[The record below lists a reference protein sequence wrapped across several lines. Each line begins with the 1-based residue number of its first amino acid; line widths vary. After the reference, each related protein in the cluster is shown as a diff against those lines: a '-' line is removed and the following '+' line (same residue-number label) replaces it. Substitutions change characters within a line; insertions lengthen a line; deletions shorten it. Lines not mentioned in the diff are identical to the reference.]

1 MNRLQHFILDPVSK
15 RPLMFLLLTL
25 LFSVPGW
32 LYCWNIY
39 GEYYPLSRLV
49 GWLLFITA
57 MPTLMA
63 WACCFIRWR
72 IVRGLIYMATVSLF
86 AINIFLTLNFDT
98 MISPWILLLIHETNS
113 NESSEFLSTYA
124 LSTPS
129 IVTYGLTLLSVGLIV
144 IGEKMGR
151 SITIKR
157 PRLMLFPFIL
167 WLAVGVWQTVLV
179 IMMFFA
185 STQSQLQA
193 WYEGKAFYCIENT
206 PANLL
211 YSCYHL
217 HLTNHENDAAWEASE
232 KVFQSVVTRDEKDT
246 LDVVLIIGESYNKY
260 HASIYGYYLDT
271 TPTMREQQKRGNLF
285 VFQDAIS
292 PYNMTT
298 LAVKN
303 MLSTNSISLHQSWEE
318 HPLVMTIFRKAGFD
332 VAMWDNQKSENNVL
346 FHDFSNNSL
355 LYGKKMV
362 ESTYH
367 HLNNAPFDYDQQLV
381 DTALTVKR
389 KPGSTLTVFHLMGQ
403 HTAPIWRYPENDEN
417 AIYTADSIQP
427 PAEPQIQTLDNGFRL
442 SWSRAPSQV
451 PVGGILYNVYSSPTY
466 PVDVNDPATL
476 RTTLQDSTH
485 LLIRLMTDKRWLPYY
500 AVTAVNRWGQE
511 SKPLPLNSPES
522 QIVSFTTDSL
532 IFPLYNGD
540 IRLRSVDG
548 AFVEVC
554 DETGRAVWTRHA
566 ASTLPTASLQ
576 PGLYTVKEITR
587 KGRTHILGRYYKKH

>member
-1 MNRLQHFILDPVSK
+1 MNSMNRLQHFILDPVSK
-15 RPLMFLLLTL
+15 RPLMFILLTL

-57 MPTLMA
+57 MPALMA
-63 WACCFIRWR
+63 WACCFIKWR

-157 PRLMLFPFIL
+157 PRLMLFPFIF
-167 WLAVGVWQTVLV
+167 WLAVGVWQAVLV

-232 KVFQSVVTRDEKDT
+232 KVFQSTVTRDEKDT

-285 VFQDAIS
+285 VFQDAVS

-332 VAMWDNQKSENNVL
+332 IAIWDNQKSENNVL

-367 HLNNAPFDYDQQLV
+367 HLNNAPFDYDLQLV

-417 AIYTADSIQP
+417 AIYTADSIQRNDLNDYQRQYI
-427 PAEPQIQTLDNGFRL
+427 AEYDNATRYNDHVIGSIIQYYRQRN
-442 SWSRAPSQV
+442 AV
-451 PVGGILYNVYSSPTY
+451 ILYLSDHGDEVYDY
-466 PVDVNDPATL
+466 RDV
-476 RTTLQDSTH
+476 
-485 LLIRLMTDKRWLPYY
+485 
-500 AVTAVNRWGQE
+500 V
-511 SKPLPLNSPES
+511 
-522 QIVSFTTDSL
+522 
-532 IFPLYNGD
+532 
-540 IRLRSVDG
+540 
-548 AFVEVC
+548 
-554 DETGRAVWTRHA
+554 
-566 ASTLPTASLQ
+566 
-576 PGLYTVKEITR
+576 
-587 KGRTHILGRYYKKH
+587 GRTHEPVKQKQALKYQYEIPMVLWCSDQFIQRHPNTMQNIRRAILRPFSSDNVPQLLMGLSSIHSSFYEPKKDVLSNQYHCGKRIVQNTTDYDAVMKQ

>member
-1 MNRLQHFILDPVSK
+1 MNSMNRLQHFILDPVSK

-57 MPTLMA
+57 MPALMA

-72 IVRGLIYMATVSLF
+72 IVRGLIYMAAVSLF

-167 WLAVGVWQTVLV
+167 WLAVGVWQAVLV

-185 STQSQLQA
+185 STQSQLQS

-211 YSCYHL
+211 YSFYHL

-285 VFQDAIS
+285 VFQDAVS

-417 AIYTADSIQP
+417 AIYTADSIQRNDLNDYQRQYI
-427 PAEPQIQTLDNGFRL
+427 AEYDNATRYNDHVIGSIIQYYRQRN
-442 SWSRAPSQV
+442 AV
-451 PVGGILYNVYSSPTY
+451 ILYLSDHGDEVYDY
-466 PVDVNDPATL
+466 RDV
-476 RTTLQDSTH
+476 
-485 LLIRLMTDKRWLPYY
+485 
-500 AVTAVNRWGQE
+500 V
-511 SKPLPLNSPES
+511 
-522 QIVSFTTDSL
+522 
-532 IFPLYNGD
+532 
-540 IRLRSVDG
+540 
-548 AFVEVC
+548 
-554 DETGRAVWTRHA
+554 
-566 ASTLPTASLQ
+566 
-576 PGLYTVKEITR
+576 
-587 KGRTHILGRYYKKH
+587 GRTHEPVKQKQALKYQYEIPMVLWCSDQFIQRHPNTMKNIRRAILRPFSSDNVPQLLMGLSNIHSSFYEPKKDVLSNQYHCGKRIVQNTTDYDTVMKP

>member
-1 MNRLQHFILDPVSK
+1 MNSMNRLQHFILDPVSK

-32 LYCWNIY
+32 VFCWNIY

-57 MPTLMA
+57 MPALMA
-63 WACCFIRWR
+63 WACCFIKWR

-98 MISPWILLLIHETNS
+98 MISPWILLLVHETNG

-167 WLAVGVWQTVLV
+167 WLAVGVWQAVLV

-185 STQSQLQA
+185 STQSQLQS

-232 KVFQSVVTRDEKDT
+232 KVFQSTVTRDEKDT

-285 VFQDAIS
+285 VFQDAVS

-367 HLNNAPFDYDQQLV
+367 HLNNTPFDYDQQLV

-417 AIYTADSIQP
+417 AIYTADSIQRNDLNDYQRQYI
-427 PAEPQIQTLDNGFRL
+427 AEYDNATRYNDHVIGSIIQYYRQRN
-442 SWSRAPSQV
+442 AV
-451 PVGGILYNVYSSPTY
+451 ILYLSDHGDEVYDY
-466 PVDVNDPATL
+466 RDV
-476 RTTLQDSTH
+476 
-485 LLIRLMTDKRWLPYY
+485 
-500 AVTAVNRWGQE
+500 V
-511 SKPLPLNSPES
+511 
-522 QIVSFTTDSL
+522 
-532 IFPLYNGD
+532 
-540 IRLRSVDG
+540 
-548 AFVEVC
+548 
-554 DETGRAVWTRHA
+554 
-566 ASTLPTASLQ
+566 
-576 PGLYTVKEITR
+576 
-587 KGRTHILGRYYKKH
+587 GRTHEPVKQKQALKYQYEIPMVLWCSDQFIQRHPNTMKNIRRAILRPFSSDNVPQLLMGLSNIHSSFYEPKKDVLSNQYHCGKRIVQNTTDYDEVMKP

>member
-1 MNRLQHFILDPVSK
+1 MNSMNRLQHFILDPVSK

-57 MPTLMA
+57 MPALMA

-72 IVRGLIYMATVSLF
+72 IVRGLIYIATVSLF

-98 MISPWILLLIHETNS
+98 MISPWILLLVHETNS

-167 WLAVGVWQTVLV
+167 WLAVGVWQAVLV

-185 STQSQLQA
+185 STQSQLQS

-211 YSCYHL
+211 YSFYHL

-285 VFQDAIS
+285 VFQDAVS

-367 HLNNAPFDYDQQLV
+367 HLNNAPFDYDLQLV

-389 KPGSTLTVFHLMGQ
+389 KPGSTLTIFHLMGQ

-417 AIYTADSIQP
+417 AIYTADSIQRNDLNDYQRQYI
-427 PAEPQIQTLDNGFRL
+427 AEYDNATRYNDHVNGSIIQYYRQRN
-442 SWSRAPSQV
+442 AV
-451 PVGGILYNVYSSPTY
+451 ILYLSDHGDEVYDYRNV
-466 PVDVNDPATL
+466 V
-476 RTTLQDSTH
+476 
-485 LLIRLMTDKRWLPYY
+485 
-500 AVTAVNRWGQE
+500 
-511 SKPLPLNSPES
+511 
-522 QIVSFTTDSL
+522 
-532 IFPLYNGD
+532 
-540 IRLRSVDG
+540 
-548 AFVEVC
+548 
-554 DETGRAVWTRHA
+554 
-566 ASTLPTASLQ
+566 
-576 PGLYTVKEITR
+576 
-587 KGRTHILGRYYKKH
+587 GRTHEPVKQKQALKYQYEIPMVLWCSDQFIQRHPNTMKNIRRAILRPFSSDNVPQLLMGLSNIHSSFYEPKKDVLSNQYHCGKRIVQNTTDYDEVMKP

>member
-1 MNRLQHFILDPVSK
+1 MNSMNRLQHFILDPVSK

-57 MPTLMA
+57 MPALMA

-98 MISPWILLLIHETNS
+98 MISPWILLLVHETNS

-129 IVTYGLTLLSVGLIV
+129 IVTYGLTLLAVGLIV
-144 IGEKMGR
+144 IGEKMDR

-167 WLAVGVWQTVLV
+167 WLAVGVWQAVLV

-211 YSCYHL
+211 YSFYHL

-232 KVFQSVVTRDEKDT
+232 KVFQSTVTRDEKDT

-285 VFQDAIS
+285 VFQDAVS

-417 AIYTADSIQP
+417 AIYTADSIQRNDLNDYQRQYI
-427 PAEPQIQTLDNGFRL
+427 AEYDNATRYNDHVIGSIIQYYRQRN
-442 SWSRAPSQV
+442 AV
-451 PVGGILYNVYSSPTY
+451 ILYLSDHGDEVYDY
-466 PVDVNDPATL
+466 RDV
-476 RTTLQDSTH
+476 
-485 LLIRLMTDKRWLPYY
+485 
-500 AVTAVNRWGQE
+500 V
-511 SKPLPLNSPES
+511 
-522 QIVSFTTDSL
+522 
-532 IFPLYNGD
+532 
-540 IRLRSVDG
+540 
-548 AFVEVC
+548 
-554 DETGRAVWTRHA
+554 
-566 ASTLPTASLQ
+566 
-576 PGLYTVKEITR
+576 
-587 KGRTHILGRYYKKH
+587 GRTHEPVKQKQALKYQYEIPMVLWCSDQFIQRHPNTMQNIRRAILRPFSSDNVPQLLMGLSNIYSSFYEPKKDVLSNQYHCGKRIVQNTTDYDEVMKP

>member
-57 MPTLMA
+57 MPALMA

-72 IVRGLIYMATVSLF
+72 IVRGLIYIATVSLF

-98 MISPWILLLIHETNS
+98 MISPWILLLVHETNS

-167 WLAVGVWQTVLV
+167 WLAVGVWQAVLV

-285 VFQDAIS
+285 VFQDAVS

-367 HLNNAPFDYDQQLV
+367 HLNNAPFDYDLQLV

-389 KPGSTLTVFHLMGQ
+389 KPGSTLTIFHLMGQ

-417 AIYTADSIQP
+417 AIYTADSIQRNDLNDYQRQYI
-427 PAEPQIQTLDNGFRL
+427 AEYDNATRYNDHVNGSIIQYYRQRN
-442 SWSRAPSQV
+442 AV
-451 PVGGILYNVYSSPTY
+451 ILYLSDHGDEVYDY
-466 PVDVNDPATL
+466 RDV
-476 RTTLQDSTH
+476 
-485 LLIRLMTDKRWLPYY
+485 
-500 AVTAVNRWGQE
+500 V
-511 SKPLPLNSPES
+511 
-522 QIVSFTTDSL
+522 
-532 IFPLYNGD
+532 
-540 IRLRSVDG
+540 
-548 AFVEVC
+548 
-554 DETGRAVWTRHA
+554 
-566 ASTLPTASLQ
+566 
-576 PGLYTVKEITR
+576 
-587 KGRTHILGRYYKKH
+587 GRTHEPVKQKQALKYQYEIPMVLWCSDQFIQRHPNTMKNIRRAILRPFSSDNVPQLLMGLSNIHSSFYEPKKDVLSNQYHCGKRIVQNTTDYDEVMKP

>member
-1 MNRLQHFILDPVSK
+1 MNSMNRLQHFILDPVSK

-57 MPTLMA
+57 MPALMA
-63 WACCFIRWR
+63 WACCFINWR
-72 IVRGLIYMATVSLF
+72 IVRGLIYMAAVSLF

-167 WLAVGVWQTVLV
+167 WLAVGVWQAVLV

-185 STQSQLQA
+185 STQSQLQS

-211 YSCYHL
+211 YSFYHL

-232 KVFQSVVTRDEKDT
+232 KVFQSTVTRDEKDT

-285 VFQDAIS
+285 VFQDAVS

-303 MLSTNSISLHQSWEE
+303 MLSTNSISLHQSWDE

-332 VAMWDNQKSENNVL
+332 VAMWDNQKSENNML

-417 AIYTADSIQP
+417 AIYTADSIQRNDLNDYQRQYI
-427 PAEPQIQTLDNGFRL
+427 AEYDNATRYNDHVIGSIIQYYNQRN
-442 SWSRAPSQV
+442 AV
-451 PVGGILYNVYSSPTY
+451 ILYLSDHGDEVYDY
-466 PVDVNDPATL
+466 RDV
-476 RTTLQDSTH
+476 
-485 LLIRLMTDKRWLPYY
+485 
-500 AVTAVNRWGQE
+500 V
-511 SKPLPLNSPES
+511 
-522 QIVSFTTDSL
+522 
-532 IFPLYNGD
+532 
-540 IRLRSVDG
+540 
-548 AFVEVC
+548 
-554 DETGRAVWTRHA
+554 
-566 ASTLPTASLQ
+566 
-576 PGLYTVKEITR
+576 
-587 KGRTHILGRYYKKH
+587 GRTHEPVKQKQALKYQYEIPMVLWCSDQFIQRHPNTMQNIRRAILRPFSSDNVPQLLMGLSNIHSSFYEPKKDVLSNQYHCGKRIVQNTTDYDEVMKP

>member
-1 MNRLQHFILDPVSK
+1 MNSMNRLQHFILDPVSK

-57 MPTLMA
+57 MPALMA
-63 WACCFIRWR
+63 WACCFIKWR

-157 PRLMLFPFIL
+157 PRLTLFPFIF

-232 KVFQSVVTRDEKDT
+232 KVFQSTVTRDEKDT

-285 VFQDAIS
+285 VFQDAVS

-332 VAMWDNQKSENNVL
+332 IAIWDNQKSENNVL

-367 HLNNAPFDYDQQLV
+367 HLNNAPFDYDLQLV

-417 AIYTADSIQP
+417 AIYTADSIQRNDLNDYQRQYI
-427 PAEPQIQTLDNGFRL
+427 AEYDNATRYNDHVIGSIIQYYRQRN
-442 SWSRAPSQV
+442 AV
-451 PVGGILYNVYSSPTY
+451 ILYLSDHGDEVYDYRNV
-466 PVDVNDPATL
+466 V
-476 RTTLQDSTH
+476 
-485 LLIRLMTDKRWLPYY
+485 
-500 AVTAVNRWGQE
+500 
-511 SKPLPLNSPES
+511 
-522 QIVSFTTDSL
+522 
-532 IFPLYNGD
+532 
-540 IRLRSVDG
+540 
-548 AFVEVC
+548 
-554 DETGRAVWTRHA
+554 
-566 ASTLPTASLQ
+566 
-576 PGLYTVKEITR
+576 
-587 KGRTHILGRYYKKH
+587 GRTHEPVKQKQALKYQYEIPMVLWCSDQFIQRHPNTMQNIRRAILRPFSSDNVPQLLMGLSGIHSSFYEPKKDVLSNQYHCGKRIVQNTTDYDAVMKP